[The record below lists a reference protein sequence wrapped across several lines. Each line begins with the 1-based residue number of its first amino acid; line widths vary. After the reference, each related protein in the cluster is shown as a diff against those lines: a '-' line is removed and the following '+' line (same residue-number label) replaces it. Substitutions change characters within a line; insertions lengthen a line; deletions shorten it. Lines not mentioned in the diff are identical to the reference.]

1 MTCFEDSLEI
11 AYGQW
16 RKIISVN
23 GKVQEILPLLQG
35 MGIDVLMLLF
45 PSKIF
50 SWKVNNEKGGV
61 WPDKE
66 FKQPNAKR
74 LGFFLFKKNRTP
86 FSR

>member
-1 MTCFEDSLEI
+1 MTCFKDSLEI

-23 GKVQEILPLLQG
+23 GKVQEILPPLQG

-45 PSKIF
+45 PSKIV
-50 SWKVNNEKGGV
+50 SWNVNNEKGGV
-61 WPDKE
+61 WLDKE

-74 LGFFLFKKNRTP
+74 FGLFG
-86 FSR
+86 